1 MGKVDKVEKS
11 IIFYNWKPRKCKIE
25 WVPWGDSS
33 SLQGWEFG
41 LHVLSPLSLQPS
53 LTSSTN
59 LQMLIF
65 KGIFSQCNLTIAM
78 FNLKNIPRINFKSHS
93 KTMNYTCVLIRTACV
108 LALCLWEDTIR
119 VFLWCIPFYQALL
132 SVACLA
138 LCNYLNVSLHS
149 VLLCYQSFL
158 NCLSSRLSWHNCWK
172 LPSINLPFIS
182 QTLKPWSP

>member
-1 MGKVDKVEKS
+1 MSTPRWQQLSAGLGISSPCPKPPQS
-11 IIFYNWKPRKCKIE
+11 PAIFNQQYK
-25 WVPWGDSS
+25 
-33 SLQGWEFG
+33 
-41 LHVLSPLSLQPS
+41 
-53 LTSSTN
+53 LTYV
-59 LQMLIF
+59 MF

-93 KTMNYTCVLIRTACV
+93 KTVNYTCVLIRTACV